1 MTVRLD
7 ALAAAPSLIREWHRS
22 SVVLMSGFD
31 PGIAELV
38 KIRASQLNGC
48 ANCINIHTYMARQN
62 GESEERIN
70 LIAAWRDAPCY
81 SDRERAALSW
91 TEALTRLSEEHTHVS
106 AYEELKA
113 HFTDQ
118 EQVALTMTII
128 VINGYNR
135 IAVGFGGWVD
145 PAALKARAAAAA

>member
-1 MTVRLD
+1 
-7 ALAAAPSLIREWHRS
+7 
-22 SVVLMSGFD
+22 
-31 PGIAELV
+31 
-38 KIRASQLNGC
+38 
-48 ANCINIHTYMARQN
+48 MARQN

>member
-1 MTVRLD
+1 MMTAKSAVEFVI
-7 ALAAAPSLIREWHRS
+7 AAPSGDYGH
-22 SVVLMSGFD
+22 
-31 PGIAELV
+31 
-38 KIRASQLNGC
+38 
-48 ANCINIHTYMARQN
+48 H
-62 GESEERIN
+62 N
-70 LIAAWRDAPCY
+70 LIAAWRDAPCH

-91 TEALTRLSEEHTHVS
+91 TESLTRLSEEHTHVN

-113 HFTDQ
+113 HFTEE

-145 PAALKARAAAAA
+145 PATIKAQAAAAA

>member
-7 ALAAAPSLIREWHRS
+7 ALAAAPSLIREWQRS

-48 ANCINIHTYMARQN
+48 ANCINSHTYMARQN

-91 TEALTRLSEEHTHVS
+91 PAALPRLSEEHTHVS
-106 AYEELKA
+106 AYEDLKA